1 MRLVP
6 VLFPCDLG
14 HSAAGRY
21 EEGGERGAPDMLL
34 DVLEGEG
41 VRFAP
46 PLTVSVPVP
55 SEDDPEDAPLKFD
68 GSVTEAVVACADA
81 VEQVNANG
89 DFPIVLGGDHLGLL
103 GQVLG
108 HSRNHPEGIGLGVL
122 CDAILDMETPAPPA
136 LGDVAKR
143 KDPAFTS
150 TGDAERMV
158 LAAAMGLLPEDTA
171 LGKALQTTAVQPELV
186 TVAGVRAPMN
196 ARVKASAKASKADV
210 WTMERIELDGESSYR
225 AVLLQHL
232 AMGPTILS
240 IDVGGL
246 DPHLMTAVRDPVSD
260 GLDWA
265 FLRRTL
271 EQCLPHVDR
280 ILGLDICQL
289 DPTRDDAHK
298 GALSRFAETIA
309 PMLRRLTR

>member
-14 HSAAGRY
+14 HSSKGRY

-46 PLTVSVPVP
+46 PVAVSVPTP
-55 SEDDPEDAPLKFD
+55 EDDAEDAPLKFD
-68 GSVTEAVVACADA
+68 ATVTQAVVNLADA

-89 DFPIVLGGDHLGLL
+89 DFPIVLGGDHLGLV

-122 CDAILDMETPAPPA
+122 CDGTLDMETPAPPA
-136 LGDVAKR
+136 YGDPKKK
-143 KDPAFTS
+143 KDPTYTS

-158 LAAAMGLLPEDTA
+158 LAAALGLLPEDTA
-171 LGKALQTTAVQPELV
+171 LGRTMKATAVQPELV

-232 AMGPTILS
+232 AMGPTVLS

-246 DPHLMTAVRDPVSD
+246 DPHLMTAVRAPVSD

-289 DPTRDDAHK
+289 DPTQDDAHK

-309 PMLRRLTR
+309 PILRRLTR

>member
-14 HSAAGRY
+14 HSVKGRY

-46 PLTVSVPVP
+46 PVAVKVPTP
-55 SEDDPEDAPLKFD
+55 EADDPEEAPLKFD
-68 GSVTEAVVACADA
+68 AAVTEAVVALAEA

-89 DFPIVLGGDHLGLL
+89 DFPVVLGGDHLGLL

-108 HSRNHPEGIGLGVL
+108 HSRNHPEGIGVGVL
-122 CDAILDMETPAPPA
+122 CDGVLDLETPAPPA
-136 LGDVAKR
+136 YDDPKKKR
-143 KDPAFTS
+143 DPQFTS

-158 LAAAMGLLPEDTA
+158 LAGALGLLPEDTA
-171 LGKALQTTAVQPELV
+171 LGRAMKATAVQPELV

-210 WTMERIELDGESSYR
+210 WSMERIELDGESSYR

-232 AMGPTILS
+232 AMGPTVLS

-246 DPHLMTAVRDPVSD
+246 DPHLMTAVRAPISD

-289 DPTRDDAHK
+289 DPTHDDAHK

-309 PMLRRLTR
+309 PILRRLTR